1 MEEKIIQQVAEH
13 EVRIDKLEENQKEL
27 KHRVEDIHKIA
38 TSVELIATNVDHMKG
53 DVSELKEGQAE
64 LKEDL
69 RNSQQ
74 ELKDRIK
81 DVEDAPA
88 KKTASTWDSIKD
100 KILWLFVGGV
110 VAFILTQLLPDIF
123 SK

>member
-13 EVRIDKLEENQKEL
+13 EVRLDNLEEGQKEL

-53 DVSELKEGQAE
+53 DVSELKDGQSE
-64 LKEDL
+64 LKEDF

-81 DVEDAPA
+81 EVEDAPA
-88 KKTASTWDSIKD
+88 KKTASALDAIKE
-100 KILWLFVGGV
+100 KIIWLVVGGIV
-110 VAFILTQLLPDIF
+110 TFILVQLLPNIF

>member
-13 EVRIDKLEENQKEL
+13 EVRLDNLEEGQKEL

-53 DVSELKEGQAE
+53 DVSELKVGQTE
-64 LKEDL
+64 LREDF
-69 RNSQQ
+69 RSSQQ
-74 ELKDRIK
+74 ELKDKIK
-81 DVEDAPA
+81 EVEDAPA
-88 KKTASTWDSIKD
+88 KKTASAWDAIKE
-100 KILWLFVGGV
+100 KIIWLVVGGIV
-110 VAFILTQLLPDIF
+110 TFILVQLLPNIF

>member
-53 DVSELKEGQAE
+53 DVSELKDGQAE
-64 LKEDL
+64 LKEDF

-81 DVEDAPA
+81 EVEDAPA
-88 KKTASTWDSIKD
+88 KKTASAWDAIKE
-100 KILWLFVGGV
+100 KIIWLVVGGIV
-110 VAFILTQLLPDIF
+110 TFILVQLLPNIF

>member
-53 DVSELKEGQAE
+53 DVSELKDGQAE
-64 LKEDL
+64 LKEDF

-74 ELKDRIK
+74 ELKDRIRE
-81 DVEDAPA
+81 VEDAPA
-88 KKTASTWDSIKD
+88 KKTASVWESIKD
-100 KILWLFVGGV
+100 KIIWLFVGGV
-110 VAFILTQLLPDIF
+110 AAFILAQLLPNIF